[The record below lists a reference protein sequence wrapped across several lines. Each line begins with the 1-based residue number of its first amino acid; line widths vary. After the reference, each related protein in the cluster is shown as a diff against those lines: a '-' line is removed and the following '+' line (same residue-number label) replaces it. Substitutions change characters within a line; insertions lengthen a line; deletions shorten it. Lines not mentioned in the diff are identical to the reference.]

1 MNSKIRLIIER
12 EFTERVRKKSFI
24 IVTILTPFLLVL
36 CMFGPMLLIGL
47 SSDSAKTQKVAVVD
61 NSQDQYVGTRL
72 ESDDKVEF
80 SLLPSGTSTEE
91 AHMRYARHED
101 FYGVLVI
108 GEDILNNPGD
118 MMLINHGTTSM
129 GTEEIIRNRIQ
140 GILRNE
146 RLSRYENDNISQI
159 LADANIRVNI
169 RTMEVDTKAKNGDG
183 IKASSTGA
191 SYGLGLIL
199 AMVIYMIIIVYGQQV
214 LQSVIDEKQTRVL
227 DVIITSCKPFELM
240 MGKVLGIALV
250 AFLQILIWG
259 VLILVFSTIIAP
271 LVLGNMGIDLSSA
284 TQAMSASGSPEFAVI
299 VSKITDLSY
308 LSKLFISMLLY
319 IVGGFLF
326 YASMYAAIG
335 SAVDTPQDAAQF
347 NSVLMIPIMIAIY
360 AMIAVMQN
368 PSSDMAFWFSIIPF
382 TSPVVMMARIP
393 FGIPT
398 WEIVVSV
405 AVLYISFV
413 IMIWLA
419 ARIFRVGVFMHGKKP
434 TWKDLG
440 DWIRMK

>member
-1 MNSKIRLIIER
+1 MNKIGLIVER

-24 IVTILTPFLLVL
+24 ISTLLTPLLMIAMMVL
-36 CMFGPMLLIGL
+36 PSVMMLKGN
-47 SSDSAKTQKVAVVD
+47 SDTKNVVVID
-61 NSQDQYVGTRL
+61 NSPEQFVGKQLT
-72 ESDDKVEF
+72 SGKTVSF
-80 SLLPSGTSTEE
+80 NLLAPGETLGK
-91 AHMRYARHED
+91 ARMQHKSE
-101 FYGVLVI
+101 YGILVI
-108 GEDILNNPGD
+108 GSDILDNPQNLQLVLND
-118 MMLINHGTTSM
+118 ASSM
-129 GTEEIIRNRIQ
+129 SVEENIQSQIQ
-140 GILRNE
+140 GILRTE
-146 RLSRYENDNISQI
+146 RLKRYNLENMDQI
-159 LADANIRVNI
+159 LADANVRVNSLQ
-169 RTMEVDTKAKNGDG
+169 TLKNNEQEDDENMEKTSTT
-183 IKASSTGA
+183 ASW
-191 SYGLGLIL
+191 LMGLIL
-199 AMVIYMIIIVYGQQV
+199 GMLLYFILIVYGQQV

-227 DVIITSCKPFELM
+227 DVMVTSCTPFELM
-240 MGKVLGIALV
+240 MGKILGIALV
-250 AFLQILIWG
+250 AALQIVIWA
-259 VLILVFSTIIAP
+259 VLIIGASAFVMPMVMGGADVNAAMAAAQNVSDPEIMSLVGKFTN
-271 LVLGNMGIDLSSA
+271 V
-284 TQAMSASGSPEFAVI
+284 
-299 VSKITDLSY
+299 SY
-308 LSKLFISMLLY
+308 LAGLFLELLLY

-398 WEIVVSV
+398 WEIVVSI